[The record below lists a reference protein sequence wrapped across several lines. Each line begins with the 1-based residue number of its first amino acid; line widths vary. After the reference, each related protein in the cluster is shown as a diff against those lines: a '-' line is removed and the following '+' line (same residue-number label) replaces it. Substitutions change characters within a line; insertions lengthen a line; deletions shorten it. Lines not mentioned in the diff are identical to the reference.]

1 MRATMRVHDE
11 AGSHERRRHDSKG
24 TLSADARPRACPIAL
39 ATPAVLATCIA
50 IYLFPLAL
58 LAVIF
63 LHMRGFAHALWRIG
77 ARSCRHA

>member
-11 AGSHERRRHDSKG
+11 ADSHERQRHDSKG
-24 TLSADARPRACPIAL
+24 TQSADARPRACPIAL
-39 ATPAVLATCIA
+39 AKPAVLAASIA

-63 LHMRGFAHALWRIG
+63 LYMRGFAHTLWRIG
-77 ARSCRHA
+77 ARSFRHA